1 MSNALQFGSKVVFL
15 NGSPLTLPSAAT
27 DPVSAVNGDMYYNT
41 SVNKVKVYS
50 GGAWT
55 ILSAASG
62 ISYSVNIY
70 TLNSTDIS
78 NKFVLL
84 SDIPTTP
91 SDTILNIIG
100 GIVQDYGNDYEV
112 SMNIL
117 SWDGLGLESILSVG
131 DKIIVQFS

>member
-1 MSNALQFGSKVVFL
+1 MSNALQFASKVIFL
-15 NGSPLTLPSAAT
+15 NGAPLTLPSAAT

-55 ILSAASG
+55 ILAASAG
-62 ISYSVNIY
+62 VSYSVNIY
-70 TLNSTDIS
+70 VLNGTDIS
-78 NKFVLL
+78 NKYVLL
-84 SDIPTTP
+84 SDIPSTP
-91 SDTILNIIG
+91 SDTILNVVG

-112 SMNIL
+112 SMNVL
-117 SWDGLGLESILSVG
+117 TWDGLGLESILSVG